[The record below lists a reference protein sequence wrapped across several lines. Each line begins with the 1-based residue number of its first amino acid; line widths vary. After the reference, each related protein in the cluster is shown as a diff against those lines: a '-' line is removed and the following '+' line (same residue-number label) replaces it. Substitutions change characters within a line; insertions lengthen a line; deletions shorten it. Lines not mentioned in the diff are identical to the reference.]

1 VPRLMGLDVGEKTIG
16 IAISDPLGITAQ
28 GLETLKRYS
37 KKADLARL
45 RDLVDKYGV
54 EKIIVGLPLNM
65 DGTIGSAASKI
76 EQFSIE
82 LGKKLG
88 VPVQTWDERLSTAA
102 AERAL
107 LQADLSRG
115 KRKKIIDK
123 LAAVLILE
131 SYLRRQQNN
140 K

>member
-1 VPRLMGLDVGEKTIG
+1 MPRLMGLDVGEKTIG

-45 RDLVDKYGV
+45 RDLVDEYGV

-65 DGTIGSAASKI
+65 DGTIGPAASKI

>member
-1 VPRLMGLDVGEKTIG
+1 MGLDVGEKTIG
-16 IAISDPLGITAQ
+16 IAISDPFGITAQ

-45 RDLVDKYGV
+45 RDLVDEYGV

-65 DGTIGSAASKI
+65 DGTIGPAASKI

>member
-1 VPRLMGLDVGEKTIG
+1 MPRLMGLDVGEKTIG